1 MRDRSLR
8 CCDLLH
14 AQCRV
19 WPDLVGGSHTNRFFA
34 YLVWWLLLPDGV
46 GLDQW
51 PSSDFHES
59 DLSNAALTEER
70 AFDILDRMTN
80 LERTRSG
87 EQPFIELSDRDDME
101 GYYARDKVLAV
112 ELARLLAPK
121 RVPVSFY
128 GELIPCAGVQP
139 S

>member
-1 MRDRSLR
+1 
-8 CCDLLH
+8 
-14 AQCRV
+14 
-19 WPDLVGGSHTNRFFA
+19 
-34 YLVWWLLLPDGV
+34 
-46 GLDQW
+46 
-51 PSSDFHES
+51 
-59 DLSNAALTEER
+59 LTEER